1 MRETREEERKRQQK
15 LARERLEAA
24 RKRREEGLEDV
35 IEEEEDIFVDMED
48 TISLQE
54 AIARDMDRKHLHER
68 QLFLQVSFL
77 ILLNSV

>member
-35 IEEEEDIFVDMED
+35 IEEEDIFVDMED